1 MNTSTDNQ
9 IMQNPHQPVY
19 FPNLNGV
26 RFIAAFSVLIH
37 HTEQIKYLMGLE
49 DNYGHFLIKDMGKL
63 GVGLFFVLSGFL
75 ITYLLLSEKQRR
87 GDISTKD
94 FYIRRILRIWPL
106 YFIIVILGFFVFP
119 VIPIFNEPLRD
130 QYYFDADFFK
140 RLPFFLLFLPNLG
153 FVFFRS
159 PYLCAQT
166 WSVGV
171 EEQFYAFW
179 PWIIKSKKPLQTL
192 LKVFVIVGAVL
203 CLTWFYVFKI
213 SSLDE
218 STKQRI
224 TDGYELFFSQ
234 FRILTMMIGGVGA
247 YLVFAQKDKI
257 LHFLFRKDVQ
267 IIVYIILILMLWN
280 SFHVPGFNMEFY
292 GIFFCFFILNVA
304 RNPNSIVYLE
314 QPIIHYLGKISY
326 GIYIY
331 HPAIII
337 LCVNTIHWL
346 FGKNLSYPTFN
357 LLLYPS
363 AILLTV
369 AVCELSF
376 RFVESPLLRLKDKF
390 NR

>member
-1 MNTSTDNQ
+1 
-9 IMQNPHQPVY
+9 MQQPHQPVY

-49 DNYGHFLIKDMGKL
+49 NNYGNFFIKNLGKL

-75 ITYLLLSEKQRR
+75 ITYLLLSEKKRR

-119 VIPIFNEPLRD
+119 NIPIFNEPLRD

-153 FVFFRS
+153 FVFYRS

-171 EEQFYAFW
+171 EEQFYAIL
-179 PWIIKSKKPLQTL
+179 PWIIKSKNPVKTFFRL
-192 LKVFVIVGAVL
+192 LLIF
-203 CLTWFYVFKI
+203 LTILGIAWIYIFKI
-213 SSLDE
+213 SDLSLE
-218 STKQRI
+218 TKIKIQE
-224 TDGYELFFSQ
+224 GVELFFSQ
-234 FRILTMMIGGVGA
+234 FRILTMVIGGGGA
-247 YLVFAQKDKI
+247 YLIFEKKEKI
-257 LHFLFRKDVQ
+257 LRFLFRKDVQ
-267 IIVYIILILMLWN
+267 VIIYSVLILML
-280 SFHVPGFNMEFY
+280 STGFHVPGLNMEFY

-304 RNPNSIVYLE
+304 QNPNSLIYLE
-314 QPIIHYLGKISY
+314 QKIIHYLGKISY
-326 GIYIY
+326 GVYIY
-331 HPAIII
+331 HPAVIV
-337 LCVNTIHWL
+337 LCVNSIHYF
-346 FGKNLSYPTFN
+346 FGKSLPSLTFN
-357 LLLYPS
+357 LILYPS
-363 AILLTV
+363 AVLITV
-369 AVCELSF
+369 LICELSY
-376 RFVESPLLRLKDKF
+376 RFIETPLLRLKDRF

>member
-1 MNTSTDNQ
+1 
-9 IMQNPHQPVY
+9 MQNPHQPVY

-49 DNYGHFLIKDMGKL
+49 NNYGNFFIKNMGKL

-119 VIPIFNEPLRD
+119 AIPIFNEPLRD

-140 RLPFFLLFLPNLG
+140 RLPFFLLFLPNVG

-171 EEQFYAFW
+171 EEQFYAIW
-179 PWIIKSKKPLQTL
+179 PWIIKSKNPIKTFIKL
-192 LKVFVIVGAVL
+192 VIIF
-203 CLTWFYVFKI
+203 LTILGISWLYIFKI
-213 SSLDE
+213 SDLSSE
-218 STKQRI
+218 TKTKIQE
-224 TDGYELFFSQ
+224 GVELFFSQ
-234 FRILTMMIGGVGA
+234 FRILTMVIGGAGA
-247 YLVFAQKDKI
+247 YLIFEKKEKI
-257 LHFLFRKDVQ
+257 LKILFRKDVQ
-267 IIVYIILILMLWN
+267 ILVYSILILMLCTG
-280 SFHVPGFNMEFY
+280 FHVSGFNMEFY
-292 GIFFCFFILNVA
+292 GIFFCFFILNVSQ
-304 RNPNSIVYLE
+304 NPKSIVYLE
-314 QPIIHYLGKISY
+314 QKIIHYLGKISY
-326 GIYIY
+326 GVYIY
-331 HPAIII
+331 HPAIIV
-337 LCVNTIHWL
+337 LCVNSIHYF
-346 FGKNLSYPTFN
+346 FGKQIPSLPFN
-357 LLLYPS
+357 ILLYSS
-363 AILLTV
+363 AVLLTIL
-369 AVCELSF
+369 VCELSYSF
-376 RFVESPLLRLKDKF
+376 IETPLLKLKDKF

>member
-1 MNTSTDNQ
+1 
-9 IMQNPHQPVY
+9 MQSPHKPVY

-49 DNYGHFLIKDMGKL
+49 NNYGNFFIKNMGKL

-106 YFIIVILGFFVFP
+106 YFIIVLLGFFVFP

-140 RLPFFLLFLPNLG
+140 RLPFFLLFLPNIG

-171 EEQFYAFW
+171 EEQFYAIW
-179 PWIIKSKKPLQTL
+179 PWIIKSKNPLKTFFKL
-192 LKVFVIVGAVL
+192 LTIF
-203 CLTWFYVFKI
+203 LTILGIIWLYIFKI
-213 SSLDE
+213 SNIDE
-218 STKQRI
+218 ITKQKI
-224 TDGYELFFSQ
+224 QEGTELFFSQ
-234 FRILTMMIGGVGA
+234 FRILTMMIGGIGA
-247 YLVFAQKDKI
+247 YLIFAEKKKI
-257 LHFLFRKDVQ
+257 LAVLFRKDVQ
-267 IIVYIILILMLWN
+267 VIGYSILALMLGTG
-280 SFHVPGFNMEFY
+280 FHVPGFNMEFY
-292 GIFFCFFILNVA
+292 GVFFCFFILNVSQ
-304 RNPNSIVYLE
+304 NPNSLIYLE
-314 QPIIHYLGKISY
+314 QKIIHYLGKISY

-331 HPAIII
+331 HPAVIV
-337 LCVNTIHWL
+337 LCVNTIHYFL
-346 FGKNLSYPTFN
+346 GKNISPLNFN

-363 AILLTV
+363 AVLLTII
-369 AVCELSF
+369 VCEFSF
-376 RFVESPLLRLKDKF
+376 RFIETPLLKLKNRF

>member
-1 MNTSTDNQ
+1 
-9 IMQNPHQPVY
+9 MQNPHQPVY

-49 DNYGHFLIKDMGKL
+49 NIYGNYFIKNLGKL

-75 ITYLLLSEKQRR
+75 ITYLLLSEKSRR

-94 FYIRRILRIWPL
+94 FYIRRVLRIWPL

-119 VIPIFNEPLRD
+119 IIPIFNEPLRD
-130 QYYFDADFFK
+130 QYYFDEDFFK

-171 EEQFYAFW
+171 EEQFYAIW
-179 PWIIKSKKPLQTL
+179 PWIIKSKNPIKTFLKFLIIFL
-192 LKVFVIVGAVL
+192 LILGTFWL
-203 CLTWFYVFKI
+203 YVFKI
-213 SSLDE
+213 SNLSEIL
-218 STKQRI
+218 KQKI
-224 TDGYELFFSQ
+224 QDGLVLFFSQ
-234 FRILTMMIGGVGA
+234 FRILTMVIGGVGA
-247 YLVFAQKDKI
+247 YLVFEQKKKI
-257 LHFLFRKDVQ
+257 LSVLFRKDVQ
-267 IIVYIILILMLWN
+267 ILVYLILFLMLGTG
-280 SFHVPGFNMEFY
+280 FHFPGLNMEFY
-292 GIFFCFFILNVA
+292 GIFFCFFILNVSQ
-304 RNPNSIVYLE
+304 NKDSIFYLE
-314 QPIIHYLGKISY
+314 QKIIHYFGKISY

-331 HPAIII
+331 HPAVIV
-337 LCVNTIHWL
+337 LCLNSIHYFLGKGLSTI
-346 FGKNLSYPTFN
+346 TFN

-363 AILLTV
+363 AFLLTI

-376 RFVESPLLRLKDKF
+376 RFIETPLLKLKDKF

>member
-1 MNTSTDNQ
+1 
-9 IMQNPHQPVY
+9 MQNPHQTVY

-37 HTEQIKYLMGLE
+37 HAEQIKYLMGLE
-49 DNYGHFLIKDMGKL
+49 NIYGNYFVKNLGKL

-94 FYIRRILRIWPL
+94 FYIRRVLRIWPL

-171 EEQFYAFW
+171 EEQFYAIW
-179 PWIIKSKKPLQTL
+179 PWIIKSKNPVKTFFRLSFIFLFTL
-192 LKVFVIVGAVL
+192 AIF
-203 CLTWFYVFKI
+203 WFYVFKI
-213 SSLDE
+213 SDLSE
-218 STKQRI
+218 QTKKNIQ
-224 TDGYELFFSQ
+224 DGLALFFSQ
-234 FRILTMMIGGVGA
+234 FRILTMVIGGLGA
-247 YLVFAQKDKI
+247 YLVFNKKEKT
-257 LHFLFRKDVQ
+257 LSVLFRKDVQ
-267 IIVYIILILMLWN
+267 YAVYIILFIMLGTG
-280 SFHVPGFNMEFY
+280 FHVPGFNMEFY
-292 GIFFCFFILNVA
+292 GIFFCFFILNVSQ
-304 RNPNSIVYLE
+304 NKESIFNLE
-314 QPIIHYLGKISY
+314 QKVIHYFGKISY

-331 HPAIII
+331 HPAIIVM
-337 LCVNTIHWL
+337 CVNSIHYL
-346 FGKNLSYPTFN
+346 FGKNLSNFN
-357 LLLYPS
+357 FNILLYPF
-363 AILLTV
+363 AFTLTILI
-369 AVCELSF
+369 CELSF
-376 RFVESPLLRLKDKF
+376 RYIETPLLKLKDRF

>member
-1 MNTSTDNQ
+1 
-9 IMQNPHQPVY
+9 MQQPHQPVY

-49 DNYGHFLIKDMGKL
+49 NNYGNFFIKNMGKL

-119 VIPIFNEPLRD
+119 AIPIFKEPLRD
-130 QYYFDADFFK
+130 QYYFDEDFFK

-153 FVFFRS
+153 FVFYRS

-179 PWIIKSKKPLQTL
+179 PWIIKSKKPFQTL
-192 LKVFVIVGAVL
+192 LKSISIVALIFGIIL
-203 CLTWFYVFKI
+203 LYIFKI
-213 SSLDE
+213 SDLSLE
-218 STKQRI
+218 TKTKI
-224 TDGYELFFSQ
+224 KEGLALFFSQ
-234 FRILTMMIGGVGA
+234 FRILTMIIGGAGA
-247 YLVFAQKDKI
+247 YLIFEKKERILKI
-257 LHFLFRKDVQ
+257 LFRKDIQ
-267 IIVYIILILMLWN
+267 IIVYSVLLLMLTTG
-280 SFHVPGFNMEFY
+280 FHVPGFNMEFY
-292 GIFFCFFILNVA
+292 GIFFCFFILNVSQ
-304 RNPNSIVYLE
+304 NPNSLIYLE
-314 QPIIHYLGKISY
+314 QKIIHYLGKISY

-331 HPAIII
+331 HPAVIV
-337 LCVNTIHWL
+337 LCVNSIHYFL
-346 FGKNLSYPTFN
+346 GKNLPSLTFN
-357 LLLYPS
+357 ILLYSS
-363 AILLTV
+363 AVLITIL
-369 AVCELSF
+369 VCEFSY
-376 RFVESPLLRLKDKF
+376 RFIETPLLKLKDKF

>member
-1 MNTSTDNQ
+1 
-9 IMQNPHQPVY
+9 MQQPHQPVY

-49 DNYGHFLIKDMGKL
+49 NNYGNFFIKNMGKL

-119 VIPIFNEPLRD
+119 NIPIFNEPLRD

-153 FVFFRS
+153 FVFYRS

-171 EEQFYAFW
+171 EEQFYAIW
-179 PWIIKSKKPLQTL
+179 PWIIKSKNPIKTFFKL
-192 LKVFVIVGAVL
+192 LLTFLCVL
-203 CLTWFYVFKI
+203 GIAWLYIFKI
-213 SSLDE
+213 SDLSIE
-218 STKQRI
+218 TKKQI
-224 TDGYELFFSQ
+224 EDGSKLFFSQ
-234 FRILTMMIGGVGA
+234 FRILTMVIGGGGA
-247 YLVFAQKDKI
+247 YLVFAKKEKI
-257 LHFLFRKDVQ
+257 LKFLFRKDVQ
-267 IIVYIILILMLWN
+267 IIVYSILILML
-280 SFHVPGFNMEFY
+280 STDFHVAGFNMEFY
-292 GIFFCFFILNVA
+292 GIFFCFFILNVSQ
-304 RNPNSIVYLE
+304 NPNSLIYLE
-314 QPIIHYLGKISY
+314 QKIIHYLGKISY
-326 GIYIY
+326 GVYIY
-331 HPAIII
+331 HPAVIV
-337 LCVNTIHWL
+337 LCVNSIHYF
-346 FGKNLSYPTFN
+346 FGKELPSFTFN
-357 LLLYPS
+357 ILLYSS
-363 AILLTV
+363 AVFITIL
-369 AVCELSF
+369 VCELSF
-376 RFVESPLLRLKDKF
+376 RFIETPLLKLKDRF

>member
-1 MNTSTDNQ
+1 
-9 IMQNPHQPVY
+9 MQQPHQPVY

-49 DNYGHFLIKDMGKL
+49 NNYGNFFIKNLGKL

-119 VIPIFNEPLRD
+119 NIPIFNEPLRD

-153 FVFFRS
+153 FVFYRS

-171 EEQFYAFW
+171 EEQFYAIW
-179 PWIIKSKKPLQTL
+179 PWIIKSKNPIKTFFKL
-192 LKVFVIVGAVL
+192 LLIFLSILGIVWL
-203 CLTWFYVFKI
+203 YVFKI
-213 SSLDE
+213 SDLSLE
-218 STKQRI
+218 TKTKIQ
-224 TDGYELFFSQ
+224 DGLELFFSQ
-234 FRILTMMIGGVGA
+234 FRILTMVIGGGGA
-247 YLVFAQKDKI
+247 YLIFEKKEKI
-257 LHFLFRKDVQ
+257 LKILFRKDVQ
-267 IIVYIILILMLWN
+267 IIVYLVLILML
-280 SFHVPGFNMEFY
+280 STGFHVPGLNMEFY
-292 GIFFCFFILNVA
+292 GIFFCFFILNVSQ
-304 RNPNSIVYLE
+304 NPNSLIYLE
-314 QPIIHYLGKISY
+314 QKIIHYLGKISY
-326 GIYIY
+326 GVYIY
-331 HPAIII
+331 HPAVIV
-337 LCVNTIHWL
+337 LCVNSIHYF
-346 FGKNLSYPTFN
+346 FGKELPSLAFN
-357 LLLYPS
+357 VLLYSS
-363 AILLTV
+363 AVLITIL
-369 AVCELSF
+369 VCELSF
-376 RFVESPLLRLKDKF
+376 RFVETPLLKLKDRF